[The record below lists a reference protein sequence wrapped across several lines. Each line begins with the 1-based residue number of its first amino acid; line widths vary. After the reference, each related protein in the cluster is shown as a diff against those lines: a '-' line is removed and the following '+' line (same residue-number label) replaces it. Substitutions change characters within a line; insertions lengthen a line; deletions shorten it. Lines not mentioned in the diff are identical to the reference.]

1 MTFTTA
7 PVPVVVDASVA
18 VELVVDGS
26 AELAT
31 AWAGWIE
38 GGRLIVAPSLLWL
51 EVANALLRGQGLP
64 ASAISLQLEGL
75 EATGLESA
83 DRGARGARAATD
95 LAARHNLTV
104 YDAAYLWLAIDV
116 DGELAT
122 RDRALIKAAAAEGV
136 ALAIG

>member
-1 MTFTTA
+1 VTFATA
-7 PVPVVVDASVA
+7 PAPIVVDASVA
-18 VELVVDGS
+18 VELVVDGG

-31 AWAGWIE
+31 AWAEWID
-38 GGRLIVAPSLLWL
+38 GGRLIVAPSLLWV
-51 EVANALLRGQGLP
+51 EVANVLLRGRGLP
-64 ASAISLQLEGL
+64 ASAVSLRLEGL
-75 EATGLESA
+75 EAAGLETT

-95 LAARHNLTV
+95 LAARHALTV

-122 RDRALIKAAAAEGV
+122 RDRRLIEAAQSEGV